1 MSTGLRVLVIE
12 DQYDI
17 AANIWDF
24 LERRDYRVDH
34 AADGVAGLAR
44 AQADEFDLIV
54 LDLGLPR
61 LDGLALCRQLRSS
74 GHATPILMLTA
85 RDTLEDKLRGF
96 AEGAD
101 DYLVKP
107 FAMKELEARLRAL
120 HRRHRGSPAPSL
132 QVGDLQYDPAAMLA
146 QRQGRRIALTR
157 AQAGM
162 LQLLMQQS
170 PNVVSHAALGAVIWN
185 DADGG
190 DNAALHTHVYEL
202 RKLIDRP
209 FDQALIH
216 GVRGLGYRLTPT

>member
-1 MSTGLRVLVIE
+1 MNTGLRVLVIE

-24 LERRDYRVDH
+24 LEHRDYRVDH

-61 LDGLALCRQLRSS
+61 LDGLALCRKLRDS
-74 GHATPILMLTA
+74 GHDTPILMLTA
-85 RDTLEDKLRGF
+85 RDTLDDKLRGF
-96 AEGAD
+96 AGGAD

-132 QVGDLQYDPAAMLA
+132 QVGGLQYDPASMLA
-146 QRQGRRIALTR
+146 QREGRRIALTR

-170 PNVVSHAALGAVIWN
+170 PNVVSHAALAAVIWGGT
-185 DADGG
+185 DGG
-190 DNAALHTHVYEL
+190 DSAALHTHVYEL
-202 RKLIDRP
+202 RKLVDRP
-209 FDQALIH
+209 FGQTLIH
-216 GVRGLGYRLTPT
+216 GVRGVGYRLASG